1 MMVLTMIRFTEP
13 PLDIACLIT
22 SLRKY
27 INNPAIII
35 AAKICETVILML
47 NYIPNYTWFL

>member
-1 MMVLTMIRFTEP
+1 MMALTIIRFTES
-13 PLDIACLIT
+13 PLAIACLIT

-47 NYIPNYTWFL
+47 NYIPNYIWFP